1 MKNLAVRE
9 YLTGTIESVV
19 FYSPDTGYTVC
30 RFSLEDGKS
39 LTIIGNFPPLSPGE
53 MLKVKGKW
61 EINPRFGQQFQV
73 ESFMPIMP
81 SSEKGVEKFLSSGL
95 IHGIGPVLANRII
108 RKFGLQ
114 ILEILSQKPAK
125 LTAVEGIGKAK
136 LREIKKSWE
145 EHKEIRELIIFLQEH
160 NVSTTLATKIYKQ
173 YGQKSFLILKSNP
186 YQVCHDIWGIG
197 FRTADQMALKLG
209 MSETSPERA
218 RAFICYLME
227 KDTEKGHVF
236 SLSKDLEKTC
246 QKELELNADQ
256 FRAALEVLIK
266 EKNVIVKKIEKGQ
279 AVYLPFF
286 YHAEEEVAKSI
297 GEIISFPKILPEFDL
312 EKALIA
318 IQKGSHIRFSSQQKQ
333 AIRECLL
340 KNLLVITGG
349 PGTGKTT
356 IVKAVVDIF
365 HERGR
370 EILLAAPTGRAAK
383 RLHEATGKEART
395 LHRTLEYIPKLSG
408 FRRNEQH
415 PLQGDVLLIDEFSMV
430 DLPLMYYL
438 LKAVPREMSL
448 ILVGD
453 KDQLPSVGPGT
464 LLRDIIASGIV
475 DVVTLDKIFRQ
486 KKDSLIVTNAH
497 RINRGDKIIKPDKG
511 DSNSD
516 FYFLYHED
524 EQKAFQIIIQLCS
537 NRIPN
542 KLKLDPISS
551 EIQVISPMYRGLV
564 GVDNLNIKLQEML
577 NPRQDGLKFGNRD
590 IRIGDKVMQ
599 IKNNYDKGIFN
610 GDIGKVADINKQAYR
625 IAVNFD
631 GRKVDYAREEINELV
646 LAYAISVHKAQ
657 GSEYQAVVFPLMTQ
671 HYIMLQRNLFYTA
684 LSRAKKLCCIVG
696 SYKALHIA
704 INNNKPVNRN
714 CSLQQKLEAISKK
727 NQKKES

>member
-73 ESFMPIMP
+73 ESFMPVLP
-81 SSEKGVEKFLSSGL
+81 SSEKGVEKFLSSGM
-95 IHGIGPVLANRII
+95 IHGIGPVLAKRII

-114 ILEILSQKPAK
+114 IMEILSQKPDE

-136 LREIKKSWE
+136 LREIKKSWA
-145 EHKEIRELIIFLQEH
+145 EHKDIRELIIFLQEH

-173 YGQKSFLILKSNP
+173 YGQKSFHILKSNP

-197 FRTADQMALKLG
+197 FITADQMALKLG

-227 KDTEKGHVF
+227 KDTEQGHVF

-246 QKELELNADQ
+246 REELELNADQ

-266 EKNVIVKKIEKGQ
+266 KKNVIVKKIEKGQ

-297 GEIISFPKILPEFDL
+297 GEIISFPKIAPEFDL

-318 IQKGSHIRFSSQQKQ
+318 IQKDSHIRFSSQQKQ

-383 RLHEATGKEART
+383 RLYEATGKEART

-464 LLRDIIASGIV
+464 LLRDIIASGKV

-564 GVDNLNIKLQEML
+564 GVDNLNRKLQEML

-599 IKNNYDKGIFN
+599 IRNNYDKGIFN
-610 GDIGKVADINKQAYR
+610 GDIGKVTDINKQAYR

-631 GRKVDYAREEINELV
+631 GKKVDYAREEINELV

-684 LSRAKKLCCIVG
+684 LSRAKKLCCVVG

-727 NQKKES
+727 IQKKES

>member
-1 MKNLAVRE
+1 
-9 YLTGTIESVV
+9 
-19 FYSPDTGYTVC
+19 
-30 RFSLEDGKS
+30 
-39 LTIIGNFPPLSPGE
+39 
-53 MLKVKGKW
+53 
-61 EINPRFGQQFQV
+61 
-73 ESFMPIMP
+73 
-81 SSEKGVEKFLSSGL
+81 
-95 IHGIGPVLANRII
+95 
-108 RKFGLQ
+108 
-114 ILEILSQKPAK
+114 
-125 LTAVEGIGKAK
+125 
-136 LREIKKSWE
+136 
-145 EHKEIRELIIFLQEH
+145 
-160 NVSTTLATKIYKQ
+160 
-173 YGQKSFLILKSNP
+173 
-186 YQVCHDIWGIG
+186 
-197 FRTADQMALKLG
+197 LKLG

-227 KDTEKGHVF
+227 KDTEQGHVF

-246 QKELELNADQ
+246 REELELNADQ

-266 EKNVIVKKIEKGQ
+266 KKNVIVKKIEQGQ

-297 GEIISFPKILPEFDL
+297 GEIISFPKFDL

-318 IQKGSHIRFSSQQKQ
+318 IQKDSHIRFSSQQKQ

-464 LLRDIIASGIV
+464 LLRDIIASGKV

-524 EQKAFQIIIQLCS
+524 EQKALQIIIQLCS

-564 GVDNLNIKLQEML
+564 GVDNLNRKLQEML

-599 IKNNYDKGIFN
+599 IRNNYDKGIFN
-610 GDIGKVADINKQAYR
+610 GDIGKVTDINKQAYR

-727 NQKKES
+727 IQKKES

>member
-1 MKNLAVRE
+1 VKNLEVRE

-30 RFSLEDGKS
+30 RFLLEDGKG

-61 EINPRFGQQFQV
+61 EINPRFGQQFRV
-73 ESFMPIMP
+73 ESFMPVMP
-81 SSEKGVEKFLSSGL
+81 SSEKGIEKFLSSGM
-95 IHGIGPVLANRII
+95 IHGIGPVLAKRII

-114 ILEILSQKPAK
+114 IMEILSQKPDE

-136 LREIKKSWE
+136 LREIKKSWA
-145 EHKEIRELIIFLQEH
+145 EHKDIRELIIFLQEH

-173 YGQKSFLILKSNP
+173 YGQKSFHILKSNP

-197 FRTADQMALKLG
+197 FITADQMALKLG
-209 MSETSPERA
+209 MSETSPERTK
-218 RAFICYLME
+218 AFICYLLE
-227 KDTEKGHVF
+227 KDTERGHVF
-236 SLSKDLEKTC
+236 SHCKEIEKSC
-246 QKELELNADQ
+246 RKELEVNADQ
-256 FRAALEVLIK
+256 FSSALEALIK
-266 EKNVIVKKIEKGQ
+266 KKIIIVKKTEKGQ
-279 AVYLPFF
+279 AVYLSFF

-297 GEIISFPKILPEFDL
+297 RKMISFPKIIPEFDID
-312 EKALIA
+312 KALITT
-318 IQKGSHIRFSSQQKQ
+318 QDNSSIRFSSQQKH

-365 HERGR
+365 HDWGR

-383 RLHEATGKEART
+383 RLYETTGKEART
-395 LHRTLEYIPKLSG
+395 LHRTLEYMPKLSG
-408 FRRNEQH
+408 FRRDEAH
-415 PLQGDVLLIDEFSMV
+415 PLKG
-430 DLPLMYYL
+430 YYL
-438 LKAVPREMSL
+438 LKAVPRGMSL

-453 KDQLPSVGPGT
+453 KDQLPSVGPGN
-464 LLRDIIASGIV
+464 LLRDIIASGRV

-486 KKDSLIVTNAH
+486 KKDSLIVINAH
-497 RINRGDKIIKPDKG
+497 RINRGDKIIKPEKG
-511 DSNSD
+511 NSNSD
-516 FYFLYHED
+516 FYFLYHKD
-524 EQKAFQIIIQLCS
+524 EQKAFQIIMNLCS
-537 NRIPN
+537 DRIPN
-542 KLKLDPISS
+542 KFKLDPMSS
-551 EIQVISPMYRGLV
+551 EIQVISPMYRGLL
-564 GVDNLNIKLQEML
+564 GVDNLNKKLQEML

-599 IKNNYDKGIFN
+599 IRNNYDKEIFN
-610 GDIGKVADINKQAYR
+610 GDIGKVADIDKQAYR
-625 IAVNFD
+625 VTVNFD
-631 GRKVDYAREEINELV
+631 GRKIDYVREEINELV

-657 GSEYQAVVFPLMTQ
+657 GSEYQAVVLPLMTQ

-684 LSRAKKLCCIVG
+684 LSRARKLCCIVG

-714 CSLQQKLEAISKK
+714 CLLQQKLEAI
-727 NQKKES
+727 